1 MISDKKSVQYI
12 ISFIKQKGILDV
24 VLCPGSRNAPFILSF
39 SEDSHFQITSYFDEK
54 VAAFMA
60 LGIAKNKQKPV
71 VLVCTSGSAVLNFA
85 PAIVEAYYQNVPLWI
100 LTADRPKGWEG
111 KGENQTIQQFEIYK
125 NYIQLS
131 LEMEESLTYEK
142 AQRLLTLV
150 AQNPSNGPI
159 HINFPFSE
167 PLYGM
172 EKEVSYTFDFEK
184 IIQSPVPYP
193 SIPSDAKIAIY
204 VSELLPDKSLNT
216 ILETLSQRDDVIL
229 FSEINCNC
237 FAKSNCTRI
246 DSLLCGEISAEFLP
260 NVLITIGGTM
270 LSKRARNFFKKM
282 PQLTHIDI
290 ASYPRTW
297 DNLSNY
303 SFFILNENIGESVEN
318 IFINKD
324 SCISKEF
331 KSFWENREKTSRDA
345 IKNYLESISY
355 SEFKICNHII
365 QHAPKNS
372 VVFWGN
378 SSAIRYANWSLWQDR
393 EDLVHITNRGTSG
406 IEGVLATA
414 IGWKK
419 ANLAEHI
426 ICVLGDVS
434 ALYEVNAFLAM
445 QEITQL
451 TVIVLNNYGGKIF
464 DNIHP
469 QFSEKAWQAIAT
481 PHQLTFETIAQLS
494 NATYYAFNAW
504 HQAEFE
510 ALIANSTK
518 TLIEFQFHENT
529 HLDWKEIMGAGN

>member
-12 ISFIKQKGILDV
+12 ISFLKQKGILDV

-85 PAIVEAYYQNVPLWI
+85 PAIVEAYYQNVPIWI

-125 NYIQLS
+125 NYIQMS
-131 LEMEESLTYEK
+131 LEMEESLTYEEAYNVLK
-142 AQRLLTLV
+142 LV
-150 AQNPSNGPI
+150 AKNPSNGPI

-184 IIQSPVPYP
+184 IIQKPVPYP

-216 ILETLSQRDDVIL
+216 VLENLSQRDDVIL
-229 FSEINCNC
+229 FSEINSNC
-237 FAKSNCTRI
+237 YATSNCTRI
-246 DSLLCGEISAEFLP
+246 DSLLCGEIPTEFLP

-270 LSKRARNFFKKM
+270 LSKRARNLFKKM
-282 PQLTHIDI
+282 SQLTHIDI
-290 ASYPRTW
+290 ALYPRTW
-297 DNLSNY
+297 DNLSIN

-318 IFINKD
+318 ILINKD

-331 KSFWENREKTSRDA
+331 KSFWGNREETSRDA
-345 IKNYLESISY
+345 IKNYVESVSY

-365 QHAPKNS
+365 QFAPKNS
-372 VVFWGN
+372 VIIWGN

-406 IEGVLATA
+406 IEGVLATS

-419 ANLAEHI
+419 ANPAEHV

-445 QEITQL
+445 QEISQL

-481 PHQLTFETIAQLS
+481 PHQQSFEMIAQLS
-494 NATYYAFNAW
+494 NAAYHSFNTL
-504 HQAEFE
+504 HQAELE
-510 ALIANSTK
+510 EIITNSTK

-529 HLDWKEIMGAGN
+529 HLDWKEIIGK

>member
-12 ISFIKQKGILDV
+12 ISFLKQKGILDV

-71 VLVCTSGSAVLNFA
+71 VLVCTSGSALLNFA
-85 PAIVEAYYQNVPLWI
+85 PAIVEAYYQNIPLWI

-111 KGENQTIQQFEIYK
+111 KGENQTIHQFEIYK

-131 LEMEESLTYEK
+131 LEMEENLTFEE
-142 AQRLLTLV
+142 AQRIMNTV
-150 AQNPSNGPI
+150 VQNPSNGPI

-167 PLYGM
+167 PLYSM
-172 EKEVSYTFDFEK
+172 EKEVLYTFDIEK
-184 IIQSPVPYP
+184 IIQTPITYP
-193 SIPSDAKIAIY
+193 NIPSEAKIAIY
-204 VSELLPDKSLNT
+204 ISELLPDKSINKA
-216 ILETLSQRDDVIL
+216 LETLSQRDDVIL
-229 FSEINCNC
+229 FSEIN
-237 FAKSNCTRI
+237 SNCYATPNFTRI
-246 DSLLCGEISAEFLP
+246 DALLNGEIPMEFLP
-260 NVLITIGGTM
+260 DILITIGGTM

-290 ASYPRTW
+290 ASYPRRW
-297 DNLSNY
+297 DNLSNH
-303 SFFILNENIGESVEN
+303 SFFILSENIAEN
-318 IFINKD
+318 IEKLLKNKD

-331 KSFWENREKTSRDA
+331 KLFWEKREETSQNA
-345 IKNYLESISY
+345 IKSYIESISY
-355 SEFKICNHII
+355 SEYKICNYIN
-365 QHAPKNS
+365 QYAPKNS
-372 VVFWGN
+372 VIFWGN

-406 IEGVLATA
+406 IEGVLASA

-419 ANLAEHI
+419 ANPKEHV

-445 QEITQL
+445 NEIESM
-451 TVIVLNNYGGKIF
+451 TVIVLNNFGGKIF

-481 PHQLTFETIAQLS
+481 PHQHSFETIAQLS
-494 NATYYAFNAW
+494 NAAYHSFNTW

-510 ALIANSTK
+510 KIIANSTK

-529 HLDWKEIMGAGN
+529 HLDWKEIMGT

>member
-12 ISFIKQKGILDV
+12 ISFLKQKGILDV

-60 LGIAKNKQKPV
+60 LGIAKSKQKPV
-71 VLVCTSGSAVLNFA
+71 VLVCTSGSALLNFA
-85 PAIVEAYYQNVPLWI
+85 PAIVEAYYQNIPLWI

-131 LEMEESLTYEK
+131 LEMEENLTFEE
-142 AQRLLTLV
+142 AQRIMNIV
-150 AQNPSNGPI
+150 VQNPSNGPI

-167 PLYGM
+167 PLYSM
-172 EKEVSYTFDFEK
+172 EKEVLYTFDFEK
-184 IIQSPVPYP
+184 IIQTPITYP
-193 SIPSDAKIAIY
+193 NIPSEAKIAIY
-204 VSELLPDKSLNT
+204 ISELLPDKSINKA
-216 ILETLSQRDDVIL
+216 LETLSQRDDVIL
-229 FSEINCNC
+229 FSEIN
-237 FAKSNCTRI
+237 SNCYATSNFTRI
-246 DSLLCGEISAEFLP
+246 DALLNGEIPMEFLP
-260 NVLITIGGTM
+260 DILITIGGTM

-282 PQLTHIDI
+282 HQLTHIDI
-290 ASYPRTW
+290 ASYTRTW
-297 DNLSNY
+297 DNLSNN
-303 SFFILNENIGESVEN
+303 SFFILSEKIAENIEKLLK
-318 IFINKD
+318 NKD

-331 KSFWENREKTSRDA
+331 KLFWGKREETSQNA
-345 IKNYLESISY
+345 IKSYIESISY
-355 SEFKICNHII
+355 SEYKICNYIN
-365 QHAPKNS
+365 QYAPKNS
-372 VVFWGN
+372 VIFWGN

-406 IEGVLATA
+406 IEGVLASA

-419 ANLAEHI
+419 ANPKEHV

-445 QEITQL
+445 NEIESM
-451 TVIVLNNYGGKIF
+451 TVIVLNNFGGKIF

-481 PHQLTFETIAQLS
+481 PHQHSFETIAQLS
-494 NATYYAFNAW
+494 NATYHSFNTW

-510 ALIANSTK
+510 KIIANSTK
-518 TLIEFQFHENT
+518 TLVEFQFNENT
-529 HLDWKEIMGAGN
+529 HLDWKEIMGE

>member
-1 MISDKKSVQYI
+1 MISDKKSVQCI
-12 ISFIKQKGILDV
+12 ISFLKQKGIMDV

-39 SEDSHFQITSYFDEK
+39 SEDPHFQITSYFDEK

-71 VLVCTSGSAVLNFA
+71 ILVCTSGSAVLNFA

-111 KGENQTIQQFEIYK
+111 KGENQTIQQFDIYK
-125 NYIQLS
+125 NYIELS
-131 LEMEESLTYEK
+131 LEMEESMTYEE
-142 AQRLLTLV
+142 AQRVLKIV
-150 AQNPSNGPI
+150 AQNSYNGPI

-172 EKEVSYTFDFEK
+172 EKEISYTFDFEK
-184 IIQSPVPYP
+184 ITKSQLPYP

-229 FSEINCNC
+229 FSEINSNC
-237 FAKSNCTRI
+237 FATSNFTRI
-246 DSLLCGEISAEFLP
+246 DSLLYGEIPTEFLP
-260 NVLITIGGTM
+260 NVLITIGGSM

-282 PQLTHIDI
+282 PQLTNVDI

-297 DNLSNY
+297 DNLVDNSY
-303 SFFILNENIGESVEN
+303 FILNENIGESVEYL
-318 IFINKD
+318 FINKD
-324 SCISKEF
+324 SCIGKEF
-331 KSFWENREKTSRDA
+331 KSFWQNREETSQNA
-345 IKNYLESISY
+345 IKSYLESISY
-355 SEFKICNHII
+355 SEFKICNQII
-365 QHAPKNS
+365 QNAPKNS
-372 VVFWGN
+372 AIFWGN

-419 ANLAEHI
+419 AIPAEHVV
-426 ICVLGDVS
+426 CVLGDVS

-481 PHQLTFETIAQLS
+481 PHSLNFETIAQLS
-494 NATYYAFNAW
+494 NATYYAFNTW
-504 HQAEFE
+504 NQADFE
-510 ALIANSTK
+510 EIIAKSTNI
-518 TLIEFQFHENT
+518 LIEFQFHENT
-529 HLDWKEIMGAGN
+529 HLDWKEIMGK

>member
-12 ISFIKQKGILDV
+12 ISFLKQKEISDV

-39 SEDSHFQITSYFDEK
+39 SEDSYFKINSYFDEK

-60 LGIAKNKQKPV
+60 LGIAKSKQKPV

-131 LEMEESLTYEK
+131 LEMEESLTYQE
-142 AQRLLTLV
+142 AHLLLKLV
-150 AQNPSNGPI
+150 AQNHSNGPI

-172 EKEVSYTFDFEK
+172 GKEVSYKFDFEK
-184 IIQSPVPYP
+184 TIKRPVPYP
-193 SIPSDAKIAIY
+193 SIPSNAKIAIY
-204 VSELLPDKSLNT
+204 ISELLPDKSLNT
-216 ILETLSQRDDVIL
+216 VLEYLSQRDDVIL
-229 FSEINCNC
+229 FSEIN
-237 FAKSNCTRI
+237 SNCYASSNFTRI
-246 DSLLCGEISAEFLP
+246 DSLLHDEIPNAFLP
-260 NVLITIGGTM
+260 DILVTIGGAM
-270 LSKRARNFFKKM
+270 LSKRARNFFKNI
-282 PQLTHIDI
+282 PNLTHIDI
-290 ASYPRTW
+290 ATYPRTW
-297 DNLSNY
+297 DNLSNH
-303 SFFILNENIGESVEN
+303 SFFILSDN
-318 IFINKD
+318 IFQSIENLLMNKD
-324 SCISKEF
+324 NFTSKTYKEYWSCL
-331 KSFWENREKTSRDA
+331 EKTSQNA
-345 IKNYLESISY
+345 FKSYLDSILY
-355 SEFKICNHII
+355 SEYKTCNHII

-372 VVFWGN
+372 VIFWGN

-419 ANLAEHI
+419 ANPAEHVV
-426 ICVLGDVS
+426 CVLGDVS

-445 QEITQL
+445 HEISQL

-481 PHQLTFETIAQLS
+481 PHSHTFETIAQLS
-494 NATYYAFNAW
+494 NATYHTFNTW
-504 HQAEFE
+504 NKAEFE

-529 HLDWKEIMGAGN
+529 HLDWKDILEK

>member
-1 MISDKKSVQYI
+1 
-12 ISFIKQKGILDV
+12 
-24 VLCPGSRNAPFILSF
+24 
-39 SEDSHFQITSYFDEK
+39 
-54 VAAFMA
+54 
-60 LGIAKNKQKPV
+60 
-71 VLVCTSGSAVLNFA
+71 VLNFA

-125 NYIQLS
+125 NYIKLS
-131 LEMEESLTYEK
+131 LEMEESLTYEE
-142 AQRLLTLV
+142 AQRVLKLV
-150 AQNPSNGPI
+150 AQNSSNGPI

-167 PLYGM
+167 PLYDM

-184 IIQSPVPYP
+184 ITKRPVPYP
-193 SIPSDAKIAIY
+193 NIPSDAKIAIY

-216 ILETLSQRDDVIL
+216 VLENLSQRNDVIL
-229 FSEINCNC
+229 FSEIN
-237 FAKSNCTRI
+237 SNCYASSNFTRI
-246 DSLLCGEISAEFLP
+246 DSLLHSEIPTEFLP

-290 ASYPRTW
+290 ASYSRAW
-297 DNLSNY
+297 DNLSNS
-303 SFFILNENIGESVEN
+303 SFFILSNNIAESIGN
-318 IFINKD
+318 LLINKD
-324 SCISKEF
+324 SCINKEF
-331 KSFWENREKTSRDA
+331 KSFWGNREITSQNA
-345 IKNYLESISY
+345 IKSYIESISY
-355 SEFKICNHII
+355 SEYKICNQII

-372 VVFWGN
+372 SIFWGN
-378 SSAIRYANWSLWQDR
+378 SSAIRYANWSLWKDR

-419 ANLAEHI
+419 ANPAEHL

-445 QEITQL
+445 IEISQL

-481 PHQLTFETIAQLS
+481 PHQHTFETIARLS
-494 NATYYAFNAW
+494 NATYYAFNTW
-504 HQAEFE
+504 NQAEFE
-510 ALIANSTK
+510 EIITNSTK
-518 TLIEFQFHENT
+518 TLIEFQFHKNT
-529 HLDWKEIMGAGN
+529 HLDWKEIMEK

>member
-1 MISDKKSVQYI
+1 MMISDKKSVQYI
-12 ISFIKQKGILDV
+12 ISFLKQKGILDV

-39 SEDSHFQITSYFDEK
+39 TEDSHFQITSYFDEK

-71 VLVCTSGSAVLNFA
+71 VLVCTSGSALLNFA
-85 PAIVEAYYQNVPLWI
+85 PAIVEAYYQNIPLWI

-111 KGENQTIQQFEIYK
+111 KGENQTIHQFEIYK

-131 LEMEESLTYEK
+131 LEMEENLTFEE
-142 AQRLLTLV
+142 AQRIMNIV
-150 AQNPSNGPI
+150 VQNPSNGPI

-167 PLYGM
+167 PLYSM
-172 EKEVSYTFDFEK
+172 EKEVLYTFDFEK
-184 IIQSPVPYP
+184 IIETPITYP
-193 SIPSDAKIAIY
+193 NIPFEAKIAIY
-204 VSELLPDKSLNT
+204 VSEFLPDKSLNKA
-216 ILETLSQRDDVIL
+216 LETLSQRDDVIL
-229 FSEINCNC
+229 FSEIN
-237 FAKSNCTRI
+237 SNCYATSNFTRI
-246 DSLLCGEISAEFLP
+246 DALLNGEIPMEFLP
-260 NVLITIGGTM
+260 DILITIGGTM

-290 ASYPRTW
+290 ASYPRRW
-297 DNLSNY
+297 DNLSNH
-303 SFFILNENIGESVEN
+303 SFFIFSEKIAENIEKLLT
-318 IFINKD
+318 NKD
-324 SCISKEF
+324 SCIGKEF
-331 KSFWENREKTSRDA
+331 KLFWEKREETSQNA
-345 IKNYLESISY
+345 IKSYIESISY
-355 SEFKICNHII
+355 SEYKICNHII
-365 QHAPKNS
+365 QLAPKKS
-372 VVFWGN
+372 VIFWGN

-419 ANLAEHI
+419 ANPKEHV

-445 QEITQL
+445 NEIESM
-451 TVIVLNNYGGKIF
+451 TVIVLNNFGGKIF

-481 PHQLTFETIAQLS
+481 PHQHSFETIAQLS
-494 NATYYAFNAW
+494 NAAYHSFNTW

-510 ALIANSTK
+510 KIIANSTK

-529 HLDWKEIMGAGN
+529 HLDWKEIMGK